1 MIIVSKYENTFL
13 FHEIF
18 LIFLHFQSINS
29 NYAGKFL
36 HRFIFFKFYSDTF
49 SLSRFIQFSNISTN
63 LSFSVSILKIIHSQV
78 HKLPWNLLRKVT
90 LVYFCEYVFIFSL
103 KFDAFYRK
111 SMKSRITVD
120 LKDNFVTILR
130 IAI

>member
-29 NYAGKFL
+29 NYAGKIL
-36 HRFIFFKFYSDTF
+36 HRFIFFKFYIDTF
-49 SLSRFIQFSNISTN
+49 SHVLYNSAICLKISV
-63 LSFSVSILKIIHSQV
+63 SSILKIIHSQV
-78 HKLPWNLLRKVT
+78 HKLPWYLLRKVT

-111 SMKSRITVD
+111 SMKSRITI
-120 LKDNFVTILR
+120 DNFVTILR